1 MIKNVYFYVLNDIIK
16 NCNNTYHKTI
26 KMKSIN
32 VNTNYCAEYHVDANK
47 KDPDPK
53 FQVCDRIRISKWKNV
68 FPKGYTPNWSE
79 DVFVIRKIK
88 NIFPGTYVINNL
100 NGEEIVGTFYE
111 KELQKTFQEKFRIG
125 KVIKRKRN
133 KLNVKWK
140 GYANSFNSWID
151 KRDIVKWIYKKW
163 FNSFLNQWSTLEET
177 LMLKLIYLVAKQIL
191 IQEWNRS
198 WYV

>member
-1 MIKNVYFYVLNDIIK
+1 MTKNVYFYVLNDIIK

-32 VNTNYCAEYHVDANK
+32 VNTNYYAEYHVDSNK

-53 FQVCDRIRISKWKNV
+53 FQVCDHIRISKWKNI

-125 KVIKRKRN
+125 KVIKSKRN

-140 GYANSFNSWID
+140 EYANSFNSWID

-163 FNSFLNQWSTLEET
+163 FSSFLNQWSTLEET
-177 LMLKLIYLVAKQIL
+177 LMLKVIYLVTKEML
-191 IQEWNRS
+191 I
-198 WYV
+198 

>member
-1 MIKNVYFYVLNDIIK
+1 MTKNVYFYVLNDIIK

-32 VNTNYCAEYHVDANK
+32 VNTNYYAEYHVDSNK

-53 FQVCDRIRISKWKNV
+53 FQVCDHIRISKWKNI

-125 KVIKRKRN
+125 KVIKSKRN

-163 FNSFLNQWSTLEET
+163 FSSFLNQWSTLEET
-177 LMLKLIYLVAKQIL
+177 LMLKVIYLVTKEML
-191 IQEWNRS
+191 I
-198 WYV
+198 

>member
-1 MIKNVYFYVLNDIIK
+1 MTKNVYFYVLNDIIK

-32 VNTNYCAEYHVDANK
+32 VNTNYYAEYHVDSNK

-53 FQVCDRIRISKWKNV
+53 FQVCDHIRISKWKNI

-125 KVIKRKRN
+125 KVIKSKRN

-140 GYANSFNSWID
+140 EYANSFNSWID

-163 FNSFLNQWSTLEET
+163 FSSFLNQWSTLEET
-177 LMLKLIYLVAKQIL
+177 LMLKVIYLVTKQML
-191 IQEWNRS
+191 I
-198 WYV
+198 